1 MFIALA
7 VSGYLSLA
15 TFSMFFFMIMIFNL
29 RQKYPGAVNT
39 YLAFF
44 LVYYIT
50 INFSVN
56 LFDFFYNYM
65 FTGITYRHDADFV
78 SSFSYKSHQ
87 FVLVAGLTF
96 ISAQFVRPSF
106 SVTKELPIMLALVHF
121 FSIIVA
127 VSLFFNFLFEL
138 TSMKPTTRFK
148 VFRVE
153 LVKVFLTL
161 LIFYFMSLV
170 FTSWLN

>member
-1 MFIALA
+1 
-7 VSGYLSLA
+7 
-15 TFSMFFFMIMIFNL
+15 MIMTLNL
-29 RQKYPGAVNT
+29 RQKYPGAMNT

-44 LVYYIT
+44 VVYYIT

-56 LFDFFYNYM
+56 LFDFFYNYCM
-65 FTGITYRHDADFV
+65 QGITYRHDADFV

-127 VSLFFNFLFEL
+127 ASLFFNFLFEL

-170 FTSWLN
+170 FTSWLNSTLQFIQQ

>member
-1 MFIALA
+1 
-7 VSGYLSLA
+7 
-15 TFSMFFFMIMIFNL
+15 
-29 RQKYPGAVNT
+29 
-39 YLAFF
+39 
-44 LVYYIT
+44 
-50 INFSVN
+50 
-56 LFDFFYNYM
+56 
-65 FTGITYRHDADFV
+65 
-78 SSFSYKSHQ
+78 
-87 FVLVAGLTF
+87 
-96 ISAQFVRPSF
+96 
-106 SVTKELPIMLALVHF
+106 MLALMHF